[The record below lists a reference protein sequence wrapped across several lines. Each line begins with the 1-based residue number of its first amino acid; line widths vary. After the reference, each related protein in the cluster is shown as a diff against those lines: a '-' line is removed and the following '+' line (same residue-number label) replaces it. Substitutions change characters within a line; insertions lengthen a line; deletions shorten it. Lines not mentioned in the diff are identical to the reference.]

1 MRSEDIFSNID
12 DRTAER
18 LSEEYPVL
26 DEKRKARLYAMSK
39 RKFDMDNVPETELT
53 EVSGV
58 EKYNR
63 PRWYKGASIAAAAVL
78 LVAGIGTSTV
88 LISRNG
94 KGPAAQ
100 VSEVTSA
107 QVAENTALTS
117 AAAVAATEAT
127 TEAAV
132 DPEAI
137 AKELTDAYAEF
148 LSDLHGGAIE
158 VDKENIVIKKYP
170 YEGDGWKCKEYYRV
184 TDKKYL
190 KWADVEKRCFEI
202 FDTELGKLILENCNC
217 VDEADLEFD
226 GAMYKTSDGLYIE
239 RSIFDDNNGIVN
251 WDQENVTGILKPDGT
266 ISTTLTRTV
275 TTTES
280 PYTLKVDFTFVNT
293 ENGWRISEVDEKILN
308 DENTDPE
315 AVAKKLIKGYVT
327 LGVDLNSI
335 ECDNTVYIE
344 NSNPNYTKRFYK
356 VTDKKY
362 SKWEDI
368 EKAYYEIY
376 DKATADQ
383 MLENEHCCG
392 EDNITDNTIYLTTDN
407 GFYVEDTSNNLLLN
421 PEEDKYDF
429 NCSLTPEGEIICLC
443 TYTYSGVECEYS
455 GTTKYTIISTEN
467 GWRIANA
474 ELQTE

>member
-1 MRSEDIFSNID
+1 MRTGDIFSNID
-12 DRTAER
+12 EKTAER
-18 LSEEYPVL
+18 LSAEYPFPD
-26 DEKRKARLYAMSK
+26 DERKARLYAMSK
-39 RKFDMDNVPETELT
+39 RKFDMNEMPETGNN

-107 QVAENTALTS
+107 QVAENTS
-117 AAAVAATEAT
+117 KAVTEAP

-137 AKELTDAYAEF
+137 TRELMDKATSLFKGTAFIELDETDY
-148 LSDLHGGAIE
+148 IE
-158 VDKENIVIKKYP
+158 NTDFAHPMRFYK
-170 YEGDGWKCKEYYRV
+170 V
-184 TDKKYL
+184 TDKRFSSWEAVVNEYSAVYDEKTTNQLLGNAHCYGEDNITANTIYL
-190 KWADVEKRCFEI
+190 TTDNVFYTQDRGIKGSECVWPEEDKSSLEA
-202 FDTELGKLILENCNC
+202 EL
-217 VDEADLEFD
+217 
-226 GAMYKTSDGLYIE
+226 T
-239 RSIFDDNNGIVN
+239 
-251 WDQENVTGILKPDGT
+251 PDGN
-266 ISTTLTRTV
+266 ISSVFIWT
-275 TTTES
+275 
-280 PYTLKVDFTFVNT
+280 YTDDMGMEWENT
-293 ENGWRISEVDEKILN
+293 EKYTIVKTDKGWRIGKKEVESLAKLEKP
-308 DENTDPE
+308 TDLE

>member
-1 MRSEDIFSNID
+1 MRTGDIFSNID
-12 DRTAER
+12 EKTAER
-18 LSEEYPVL
+18 LSAEYPFPD
-26 DEKRKARLYAMSK
+26 DERKARLYTMSK
-39 RKFDMDNVPETELT
+39 RKLDMNDMPETGNN

-88 LISRNG
+88 LISKNG

-132 DPEAI
+132 DPEA
-137 AKELTDAYAEF
+137 
-148 LSDLHGGAIE
+148 
-158 VDKENIVIKKYP
+158 
-170 YEGDGWKCKEYYRV
+170 
-184 TDKKYL
+184 
-190 KWADVEKRCFEI
+190 
-202 FDTELGKLILENCNC
+202 
-217 VDEADLEFD
+217 
-226 GAMYKTSDGLYIE
+226 
-239 RSIFDDNNGIVN
+239 
-251 WDQENVTGILKPDGT
+251 
-266 ISTTLTRTV
+266 
-275 TTTES
+275 
-280 PYTLKVDFTFVNT
+280 
-293 ENGWRISEVDEKILN
+293 
-308 DENTDPE
+308 
-315 AVAKKLIKGYVT
+315 VAKKLIKRYVT

-376 DKATADQ
+376 DKATADR

-443 TYTYSGVECEYS
+443 TYTYSGVEYEYS

-474 ELQTE
+474 ELKTE

>member
-88 LISRNG
+88 LISKNG

-117 AAAVAATEAT
+117 AAAVAATEAP
-127 TEAAV
+127 TEGAV
-132 DPEAI
+132 DYDAV
-137 AKELTDAYAEF
+137 AKELTNAF
-148 LSDLHGGAIE
+148 LDFGNDLYMGKIQA
-158 VDKENIVIKKYP
+158 DKTDIITKSIGTDTGP
-170 YEGDGWKCKEYYRV
+170 MFDFYRV
-184 TDKKYL
+184 TDPRYPDWK
-190 KWADVEKRCFEI
+190 AVEKRCFEI
-202 FDTELGKLILENCNC
+202 FDEKRGKQVLEDCKHT
-217 VDEADLEFD
+217 DEANIKEDSVFCS
-226 GAMYKTSDGLYIE
+226 A
-239 RSIFDDNNGIVN
+239 NGILYCSASIYDAN
-251 WDQENVTGILKPDGT
+251 ITLPDWDKDTVDCTQNPDGT
-266 ISTTLTRTV
+266 LTAARTK
-275 TTTES
+275 TFTDND
-280 PYTLKVDFTFVNT
+280 PNYTLETVFTFVKT
-293 ENGWRISEVDEKILN
+293 ENGWRISEFDEKILN

-315 AVAKKLIKGYVT
+315 AIAKKLIKGYVT

-443 TYTYSGVECEYS
+443 TYTYLGVECEYS